1 MKNEIKIQNQKLKG
15 KNEMEFIGKYRGYK
29 CYVCTDKEYNE
40 CTDIQPNVIYIID
53 GTMVK
58 NGLIIGHYDGNT
70 VRDVYDCVPYKVRHT
85 PGPERE
91 MVKTEK
97 KTEEVVAD
105 TDIDF
110 SKYSKVVDEFFRL
123 LDMADR

>member
-1 MKNEIKIQNQKLKG
+1 MKS
-15 KNEMEFIGKYRGYK
+15 IGIYKGYK

-40 CTDIQPNVIYIID
+40 DTIRPDVIYIID

-58 NGLIIGHYDGNT
+58 NGLIIGHYDGNV
-70 VRDVYDCVPYKVRHT
+70 VRDVYDCVLYKVRHT

-91 MVKTEK
+91 MMKTEK
-97 KTEEVVAD
+97 KEEEEKTEEVVVD

-110 SKYSKVVDEFFRL
+110 SKYSTVVDEFFRL
-123 LDMADR
+123 LDVADK

>member
-1 MKNEIKIQNQKLKG
+1 MESIGIYKG
-15 KNEMEFIGKYRGYK
+15 YRCFI
-29 CYVCTDKEYNE
+29 CTDKEYNE
-40 CTDIQPNVIYIID
+40 CTIRPDVIYIID
-53 GTMVK
+53 GTMVR
-58 NGLIIGHYDGNT
+58 NGIIVGHYDGNA

-123 LDMADR
+123 LEA

>member
-1 MKNEIKIQNQKLKG
+1 MKS
-15 KNEMEFIGKYRGYK
+15 IGIYKGYK

-40 CTDIQPNVIYIID
+40 DTICPDIIYIID

-58 NGLIIGHYDGNT
+58 NGLIVGHYDGNV

-85 PGPERE
+85 PGPEME
-91 MVKTEK
+91 MVKTEE
-97 KTEEVVAD
+97 KTEEVVVD

-110 SKYSKVVDEFFRL
+110 SKYSTVVDEFFRL
-123 LDMADR
+123 LDVADNK